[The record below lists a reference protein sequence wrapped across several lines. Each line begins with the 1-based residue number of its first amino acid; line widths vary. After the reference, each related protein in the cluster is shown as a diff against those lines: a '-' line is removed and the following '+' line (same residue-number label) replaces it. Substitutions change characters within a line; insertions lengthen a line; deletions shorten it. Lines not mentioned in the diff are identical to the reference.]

1 MVNWEMDALSGL
13 ESWEFER
20 CVSLF
25 GLLQTGWLVQQK
37 FISHNLVIWKSK
49 IKVLADLVS
58 PEAVLLGLQ
67 MATLLCLHMTFSL
80 YLDVSGVSLL

>member
-1 MVNWEMDALSGL
+1 MEFQWSLAGCSTISAKIFILVNWEMDALSSL
-13 ESWEFER
+13 VSWEFER

-37 FISHNLVIWKSK
+37 FISHNFVIWKSK

-58 PEAVLLGLQ
+58 PEAVLLGL
-67 MATLLCLHMTFSL
+67 
-80 YLDVSGVSLL
+80 